1 MTTMNRFS
9 VCILLPL
16 LLILSLALPARAS
29 WSWCKSDPVVMLH
42 GRIVDIQVDIPL
54 EYVPLVN
61 GPTSFEIQRPK
72 SIESAVLVSDLGY
85 MGHGSKVHFTDG
97 AGVMKE
103 NQFPTKIQV
112 KVPIDKSRL
121 ADGEVVPAKVTVI
134 TDNAGP
140 VVVEGT
146 SDLTSARITITA
158 R

>member
-1 MTTMNRFS
+1 MNRFG

-16 LLILSLALPARAS
+16 LIILSLAPPAQAS
-29 WSWCKSDPVVMLH
+29 WSWCKSDPIVTLDA
-42 GRIVDIQVDIPL
+42 RLVDIQVDIPL

-72 SIESAVLVSDLGY
+72 LVESAVIVSDMGY
-85 MGHGSKVHFTDG
+85 MGYGTRIQFTDG
-97 AGVMKE
+97 AGVIKE
-103 NQFPTKIQV
+103 NEFATKIQV

-121 ADGEVVPAKVTVI
+121 ADGEVVPAKVTVT
-134 TDNAGP
+134 TDNASP

-146 SDLTSARITITA
+146 SDLTSARIIITA

>member
-1 MTTMNRFS
+1 MTVIRRFG
-9 VCILLPL
+9 VCVLIPL
-16 LLILSLALPARAS
+16 LIILSFAPPAQAS
-29 WSWCKSDPVVMLH
+29 WSWCKSDPVVMLN

-72 SIESAVLVSDLGY
+72 SIQSVVIVSDMGY
-85 MGHGSKVHFTDG
+85 MGYGTRVHFTDG
-97 AGVMKE
+97 AGVIKE
-103 NQFPTKIQV
+103 NHFPTKIQV

-121 ADGEVVPAKVTVI
+121 AAGEVVPAKVTV
-134 TDNAGP
+134 TADNAGP

-146 SDLTSARITITA
+146 SDLTAAKITIIG

>member
-1 MTTMNRFS
+1 
-9 VCILLPL
+9 
-16 LLILSLALPARAS
+16 
-29 WSWCKSDPVVMLH
+29 MLH
-42 GRIVDIQVDIPL
+42 GRLVDIQVDIPL

-121 ADGEVVPAKVTVI
+121 ADGEVVPTKVTVI